1 VGHNVEKEKNN
12 VKTNDTT
19 YISPLSRQIDLLTT
33 RSLTVHSVID
43 NLINTGIFISSSKKE
58 NQTTLDSNDKIKS
71 KTDVEMA
78 NLKNNVKEYDD
89 VDNAKGN
96 DYSNKVELNPAL
108 LESIKELQ
116 RINDELIESLKSLKE
131 KYELQN
137 EFINIAA
144 HEIRTPTQAITGYVE
159 LLNLGSENSK
169 RYQNLIIRNA
179 EILNVLVS
187 NILDTSRIDNK
198 TLILKKENFDIV
210 KLLEQIVE
218 DFSRSRINNEK
229 KIPIF
234 FENHI
239 YEHKE
244 RIKYE
249 AQYSNRNKKKESQV
263 IYADRSRII
272 QVITNLLQ
280 NAIMHT
286 NNRGKITITLE
297 KNILNKN
304 SQSLNK
310 DKSQVESELLIKV
323 INSGKGIDSEVLPHI
338 FSKFVSAS
346 NSSGTGLGLYI
357 SKNIIE
363 AHGGKISAENN
374 YNDEHGVGGATFSI
388 TLPLISN

>member
-1 VGHNVEKEKNN
+1 
-12 VKTNDTT
+12 
-19 YISPLSRQIDLLTT
+19 
-33 RSLTVHSVID
+33 
-43 NLINTGIFISSSKKE
+43 
-58 NQTTLDSNDKIKS
+58 
-71 KTDVEMA
+71 
-78 NLKNNVKEYDD
+78 
-89 VDNAKGN
+89 
-96 DYSNKVELNPAL
+96 
-108 LESIKELQ
+108 
-116 RINDELIESLKSLKE
+116 
-131 KYELQN
+131 
-137 EFINIAA
+137 
-144 HEIRTPTQAITGYVE
+144 VE

-218 DFSRSRINNEK
+218 DFSRSRIYNEK

-244 RIKYE
+244 IIKNK
-249 AQYSNRNKKKESQV
+249 AQYSNRNKKKESQM
-263 IYADRSRII
+263 IYADRSRIT

-280 NAIMHT
+280 NAIRHT
-286 NNRGKITITLE
+286 NNGGKITITLE

-304 SQSLNK
+304 SQLPNQ

-363 AHGGKISAENN
+363 AHGGKIWGTNN
-374 YNDEHGVGGATFSI
+374 LNEEGAVFSFS
-388 TLPLISN
+388 LPLDSYGA

>member
-12 VKTNDTT
+12 FKTNDTT
-19 YISPLSRQIDLLTT
+19 YISSLSRQIDLLTT
-33 RSLTVHSVID
+33 RSLTIHSVID

-58 NQTTLDSNDKIKS
+58 NQTPLDSNDKIQS
-71 KTDVEMA
+71 KVYNEMT

-89 VDNAKGN
+89 DNATGN
-96 DYSNKVELNPAL
+96 EYSKTITLKSSL

-218 DFSRSRINNEK
+218 DFSRSRIYNEK

-244 RIKYE
+244 IIKNK
-249 AQYSNRNKKKESQV
+249 AQYSNRNKKKESQM
-263 IYADRSRII
+263 IYADRSRIT

-280 NAIMHT
+280 NAIRHT
-286 NNRGKITITLE
+286 NNGGKITITLE

-304 SQSLNK
+304 SQLPNQ

-363 AHGGKISAENN
+363 AHGGKIWGTNN
-374 YNDEHGVGGATFSI
+374 LNEEGAVFSFS
-388 TLPLISN
+388 LPLDSYGA

>member
-1 VGHNVEKEKNN
+1 MGHNVEKEKNN
-12 VKTNDTT
+12 FKTNDTT
-19 YISPLSRQIDLLTT
+19 YISSLSRQIDLLTT
-33 RSLTVHSVID
+33 RSLTIHSVID

-58 NQTTLDSNDKIKS
+58 NQTPLDSNDKIQS
-71 KTDVEMA
+71 KVYNEMT

-89 VDNAKGN
+89 DNATGN
-96 DYSNKVELNPAL
+96 EYSKTITLKSSL

-218 DFSRSRINNEK
+218 DFSRSRIYNEK

-244 RIKYE
+244 IIKNK
-249 AQYSNRNKKKESQV
+249 AQYSNRNKKKESQM
-263 IYADRSRII
+263 IYADRSRIT

-280 NAIMHT
+280 NAIRHT
-286 NNRGKITITLE
+286 NNGGKITITLE

-304 SQSLNK
+304 SQLPNQ

-363 AHGGKISAENN
+363 AHGGKIWGTNN
-374 YNDEHGVGGATFSI
+374 LNEEGAVFSFS
-388 TLPLISN
+388 LPLDSYGA

>member
-1 VGHNVEKEKNN
+1 VGYDAGKEKDN
-12 VKTNDTT
+12 VKPKDTP
-19 YISPLSRQIDLLTT
+19 YLSSLSSQIDLLTT
-33 RSLTVHSVID
+33 KSLNVRAVVESIIST
-43 NLINTGIFISSSKKE
+43 NTSLLTPNIE
-58 NQTTLDSNDKIKS
+58 NQTTMNAVDKSHS
-71 KTDVEMA
+71 KKAEEIT
-78 NLKNNVKEYDD
+78 NLKNNVKDCDD
-89 VDNAKGN
+89 DNPT
-96 DYSNKVELNPAL
+96 DNPYLKTIGLQSRL
-108 LESIKELQ
+108 LELINELLS
-116 RINDELIESLKSLKE
+116 INDKLFESLKSLKE
-131 KYELQN
+131 QYELQN

-159 LLNLGSENSK
+159 LLDLGSENSK
-169 RYQNLIIRNA
+169 KYQNLIIRNA

-218 DFSRSRINNEK
+218 DFSGSRINNEK

-239 YEHKE
+239 YEPKE

-249 AQYSNRNKKKESQV
+249 AQNSNRTKKKESQM
-263 IYADRSRII
+263 IYADRSRIT

-280 NAIMHT
+280 NAIRHT
-286 NNRGKITITLE
+286 NNGGKITITLE

-310 DKSQVESELLIKV
+310 DKSQIESELLIKV
-323 INSGKGIDSEVLPHI
+323 INSGKGIDSEVLPQI
-338 FSKFVSAS
+338 FSKFVSAP

-357 SKNIIE
+357 SKNIME
-363 AHGGKISAENN
+363 AHGGNISAGNN
-374 YNDEHGVGGATFSI
+374 DNDEHGVGGATFSI
-388 TLPLISN
+388 TIPLFSN

>member
-12 VKTNDTT
+12 FKTNDTT
-19 YISPLSRQIDLLTT
+19 YIYSLSRQIDLLTT
-33 RSLTVHSVID
+33 RSLTIHSVID

-58 NQTTLDSNDKIKS
+58 NQTPLDSNDKIQS
-71 KTDVEMA
+71 KVYNEMT

-89 VDNAKGN
+89 DNATGN
-96 DYSNKVELNPAL
+96 EYSKTITLKSSL

-218 DFSRSRINNEK
+218 DFSRSRIYNEK

-244 RIKYE
+244 IIKNK
-249 AQYSNRNKKKESQV
+249 AQYSNRNKKKESQM
-263 IYADRSRII
+263 IYADRSRIT

-280 NAIMHT
+280 NAIRHT
-286 NNRGKITITLE
+286 NNGGKITITLE

-304 SQSLNK
+304 SQLPNQ

-363 AHGGKISAENN
+363 AHGGKIWGTNN
-374 YNDEHGVGGATFSI
+374 LNEEGAVFSFS
-388 TLPLISN
+388 LPLDSYGA

>member
-1 VGHNVEKEKNN
+1 MGHNVEKEKNN

-19 YISPLSRQIDLLTT
+19 YISSLSRQIDLLTT
-33 RSLTVHSVID
+33 RSLTIHSVID
-43 NLINTGIFISSSKKE
+43 NIINTGIFTSSSKKD
-58 NQTTLDSNDKIKS
+58 NQTTLDSNDKIQS
-71 KTDVEMA
+71 KVYNEMT

-89 VDNAKGN
+89 DNATGN
-96 DYSNKVELNPAL
+96 EYSKTITLKSSL

-244 RIKYE
+244 RIKYKT
-249 AQYSNRNKKKESQV
+249 QYSNRNKKKESQIV
-263 IYADRSRII
+263 YADRSRII
-272 QVITNLLQ
+272 QIITNLLQ
-280 NAIMHT
+280 NAIRHT

-297 KNILNKN
+297 KNILSKN
-304 SQSLNK
+304 SQLPNK
-310 DKSQVESELLIKV
+310 HKSQVESELLIKV

-338 FSKFVSAS
+338 FSKFVSAP

-388 TLPLISN
+388 TLPLTSN